1 MWMYNHVNHWRPE
14 KLWVRYF
21 DEVGSHNFKLCL
33 DDDDSHS
40 QDEDKDTD
48 GSGTKIESRILLL
61 H

>member
-21 DEVGSHNFKLCL
+21 DEVGSHNFKLWL

-48 GSGTKIESRILLL
+48 GSGTKIES
-61 H
+61 